1 MAKRFKFRLQKV
13 LEYRHMLKADAQKEL
28 LFANNTLFSE
38 QQMLA
43 DLETALLQ
51 NELASDQVLSVGEI
65 ALYDQ
70 YSLRL
75 RNDIGHQKVRV
86 EEAAEVAEIA
96 RLAYIEAAK
105 EAETLDKLKSK
116 RKEEYRVYLEKEH
129 EKFLDELTTQRNG
142 LGSVTKE

>member
-13 LEYRHMLKADAQKEL
+13 LEYRHMLKSDAQKEL
-28 LFANNTLFSE
+28 LVANNTLFSE
-38 QQMLA
+38 QRILT

-51 NELASDQVLSVGEI
+51 NELTSNQVLSVGEI
-65 ALYDQ
+65 ELYDQ

-86 EEAAEVAEIA
+86 EEAVEAAEIA

-129 EKFLDELTTQRNG
+129 EKFLDEFTTQRNG
-142 LGSVTKE
+142 LGSATKE